1 MMSPAH
7 DNRGVVLQ
15 FPGVRRPLPGSRR
28 PLARSFPPGSPPPGG
43 DGDGK
48 LNDEKLNKEWD
59 LLIRVASHA
68 WSWRDPESLDTLE
81 NAVTRLRAW
90 VARDWSA

>member
-1 MMSPAH
+1 MMSGAH
-7 DNRGVVLQ
+7 DDRGVILQ
-15 FPGVRRPLPGSRR
+15 FPGVRRPLPRSRR
-28 PLARSFPPGSPPPGG
+28 PLARSFLPASPPPGG
-43 DGDGK
+43 DG
-48 LNDEKLNKEWD
+48 DEKLNKEWD

>member
-1 MMSPAH
+1 MMNAAH
-7 DNRGVVLQ
+7 DRGVVLQ
-15 FPGVRRPLPGSRR
+15 FPGVRRPLPRSRR
-28 PLARSFPPGSPPPGG
+28 PLARSIPPGSPLPGA
-43 DGDGK
+43 DGDE
-48 LNDEKLNKEWD
+48 NLNKDWD
-59 LLIRVASHA
+59 LLVRVASHA

>member
-1 MMSPAH
+1 MDPAH
-7 DNRGVVLQ
+7 DRGVVLQ
-15 FPGVRRPLPGSRR
+15 FRGTRKSAMR
-28 PLARSFPPGSPPPGG
+28 PGG
-43 DGDGK
+43 LLRSHPPVAAELTEDAK
-48 LNDEKLNKEWD
+48 LNAEWD

-81 NAVTRLRAW
+81 HAVTRLRSW